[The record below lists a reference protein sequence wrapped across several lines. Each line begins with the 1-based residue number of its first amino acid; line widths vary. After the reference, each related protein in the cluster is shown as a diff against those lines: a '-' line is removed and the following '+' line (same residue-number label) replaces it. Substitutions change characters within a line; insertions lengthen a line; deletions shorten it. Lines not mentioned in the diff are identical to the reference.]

1 MNEKRRKAFDDWWLL
16 HATPE
21 GRTTP
26 SAIWESA
33 CDWMK
38 QELISKFE
46 SNHARVNNSPRVLP
60 EV

>member
-26 SAIWESA
+26 SAIWEAA
-33 CDWMK
+33 CDWML
-38 QELISKFE
+38 E
-46 SNHARVNNSPRVLP
+46 
-60 EV
+60 EVRWKVEKMMERDPHD

>member
-1 MNEKRRKAFDDWWLL
+1 MNEKRRKAFDEWWLL

-26 SAIWESA
+26 SAIWEAA

-38 QELISKFE
+38 EEMIWRMEQCVEK
-46 SNHARVNNSPRVLP
+46 NVNEQS
-60 EV
+60 